1 MPDFKAQVVVLTG
14 LILKN
19 ESTSQGGIIMKIGD
33 KIMSLRKE
41 RGYSQEELASL
52 IGVSRQ
58 SVSKWELNDSVPDL
72 DKIVR
77 ISELFDIST
86 DELIRDNIKITAEQN
101 GLTMNDSEVQN
112 CLTVTEENAPLN
124 ALAVVACILSPI
136 TLIVL
141 GGGYDYG
148 FFHNLFHSEDQAG
161 AAGMVVLLVFIA
173 LGTMLF
179 VYTSS
184 RSSQYSWIEKNPVLI
199 SQTMYRLIRQR
210 KEQSSRL
217 RSLMLTAGICL
228 IILSLI
234 PLFLTYAVG
243 EIYSPFGL
251 GIMLGMIAL
260 GVGLIVYSSQNYDV
274 YQQLLQEGDYTLEK
288 KAVKKKYSWIPG
300 VYWLTITTIFL
311 FVSFIWDSWKYSWII
326 MASGGILYAAL
337 VIFLNRKVSA
347 DS

>member
-1 MPDFKAQVVVLTG
+1 MVVITR

-19 ESTSQGGIIMKIGD
+19 VSTSQGGIIMKIGD

-77 ISELFDIST
+77 ISDLFDIST

-101 GLTMNDSEVQN
+101 GRSMNDAEVQN
-112 CLTVTEENAPLN
+112 CLTSTEENAPLN
-124 ALAVVACILSPI
+124 TLAVIACILSPI

-148 FFHNLFHSEDQAG
+148 FFHNLFTNEDQAG
-161 AAGMVVLLVFIA
+161 AVGMVVLLVFIA
-173 LGTMLF
+173 LGTMMF

-199 SQTMYRLIRQR
+199 SQSMYRLIRLK
-210 KEQSSRL
+210 KEQSLRL
-217 RSLMLTAGICL
+217 RSLLMTAGICM

-234 PLFLTYAVG
+234 PLFLTYALG

-251 GIMLGMIAL
+251 GIMLGLIAL

-274 YQQLLQEGDYTLEK
+274 YQQLLQEGDYT
-288 KAVKKKYSWIPG
+288 VKKKQLRRSIPG
-300 VYWLTITTIFL
+300 SPEFT
-311 FVSFIWDSWKYSWII
+311 
-326 MASGGILYAAL
+326 G
-337 VIFLNRKVSA
+337 
-347 DS
+347 